1 MRSYPSKY
9 RLHSSLA
16 RSLSAAVGF
25 FGFFPFFVG
34 ILLHLRPVDGRR
46 DRGRDVQL
54 APKSKQSN
62 FCFDSFEGSRIRVA
76 QTFQTC
82 QSSFLIN
89 HYYPSED
96 RFIWRINM
104 NIVYSFP
111 TY

>member
-16 RSLSAAVGF
+16 LSLSAAVGF

-34 ILLHLRPVDGRR
+34 ILLYERPVVVNR

-62 FCFDSFEGSRIRVA
+62 FCFDSFQGARINAALIFQRTTIRVLK
-76 QTFQTC
+76 
-82 QSSFLIN
+82 SFLIYY
-89 HYYPSED
+89 HYH
-96 RFIWRINM
+96 
-104 NIVYSFP
+104 FP
-111 TY
+111 KGYM